1 MPFSAPLCGSNLFFL
16 GDCEMPQ
23 FNFHIFNIFAEKPR
37 SGDPL
42 FIFSCDELPHPDE
55 CQALAYQMGGV
66 EVAFYSTF
74 HHQLM
79 CFTPQYQ
86 LPTSGRALLGVA
98 ALLHQQ
104 DPNFKTTLI
113 HTDAGTTTVEYL
125 NESSTLICPAGSTR
139 PCDRGH
145 LEIAQALDIS
155 AKDIINPILFVDS
168 GLEQLMI
175 QVRSRQSVLQA
186 KPHPAL
192 LTHCLASPKS
202 LVQATIWSIDH
213 DLVTLRCFSADP
225 FQIIEDFGSG
235 IAAAN
240 IASYLIATGAKTPI
254 NFKIEQGH
262 TIQKLISRLSII
274 NVKVD
279 LQLQVHVSGKVN
291 YLGNGIIEL

>member
-1 MPFSAPLCGSNLFFL
+1 
-16 GDCEMPQ
+16 
-23 FNFHIFNIFAEKPR
+23 
-37 SGDPL
+37 
-42 FIFSCDELPHPDE
+42 
-55 CQALAYQMGGV
+55 
-66 EVAFYSTF
+66 VAD
-74 HHQLM
+74 
-79 CFTPQYQ
+79 
-86 LPTSGRALLGVA
+86 
-98 ALLHQQ
+98 LLHRE
-104 DPNFKTTLI
+104 DPRFKSTHISTE
-113 HTDAGTTTVEYL
+113 AGKLAIEYSH
-125 NESSTLICPAGSTR
+125 ECSSFTCPAGSTR

-145 LEIAQALDIS
+145 LEVAQALDIS

-202 LVQATIWSIDH
+202 LVQATIWSLEH
-213 DLVTLRCFSADP
+213 ELVTLRCFNATP
-225 FQIIEDFGSG
+225 FQISEDFGSG

-240 IASYLIATGAKTPI
+240 IASYLIATGAKTPL

-291 YLGNGIIEL
+291 YLGKGIIEL

>member
-1 MPFSAPLCGSNLFFL
+1 
-16 GDCEMPQ
+16 MPQ
-23 FNFHIFNIFAEKPR
+23 FTFHIFNVFAEKPR

-42 FIFSCDELPHPDE
+42 VVFSCDELPSSDV

-66 EVAFYSTF
+66 EVAFFSPN
-74 HHQLM
+74 QQKLK
-79 CFTPQYQ
+79 CFTPQHE

-104 DPNFKTTLI
+104 DPNFKSTQVS
-113 HTDAGTTTVEYL
+113 TDAGIILVEYSH
-125 NESSTLICPAGSTR
+125 ESSALICPAGSTR

-145 LEIAQALDIS
+145 LEVAQALDIN

-192 LTHCLASPKS
+192 LTHCLESPKS
-202 LVQATIWSIDH
+202 LVQATIWSIEH
-213 DLVTLRCFSADP
+213 ELITLRCFSANP
-225 FQIIEDFGSG
+225 FQISEDFGSG

-240 IASYLIATGAKTPI
+240 IASYLIATGAKTPLS
-254 NFKIEQGH
+254 FKIEQGH

-291 YLGNGIIEL
+291 YLGKGIIEL

>member
-1 MPFSAPLCGSNLFFL
+1 
-16 GDCEMPQ
+16 MPQ
-23 FNFHIFNIFAEKPR
+23 YNFHIFNVFAEKPR

-42 FIFSCDELPHPDE
+42 IVFNCDALPNQDT

-66 EVAFYSTF
+66 EVAFFSANDRR
-74 HHQLM
+74 LM
-79 CFTPQYQ
+79 CFTPQHE

-98 ALLHQQ
+98 ALLHHQ
-104 DPNFKTTLI
+104 DSSFKSAIITTE
-113 HTDAGTTTVEYL
+113 AGPTTVEYAS
-125 NESSTLICPAGSTR
+125 ESSVIICPTGSTR

-145 LEIAQALDIS
+145 IEVAQALDIS

-186 KPHPAL
+186 RPHPAL

-202 LVQATIWSIDH
+202 LVQATIWSIEH

-240 IASYLIATGAKTPI
+240 IASYLIATGAKTPLS
-254 NFKIEQGH
+254 FKIEQGH
-262 TIQKLISRLSII
+262 TIQKLISPLSII

-291 YLGNGIIEL
+291 YLGKGIIEL